1 MTDQKKLPNDDINN
15 EFDDLVDLEYLE
27 MIELLEKFKEG
38 KLSPDELKKL
48 EFIKKSREY
57 LYGGDA

>member
-1 MTDQKKLPNDDINN
+1 MTDQKKLPNDDMNN

-38 KLSPDELKKL
+38 KLSTDELKKL

>member
-1 MTDQKKLPNDDINN
+1 MTDQKKLPNDDMNN